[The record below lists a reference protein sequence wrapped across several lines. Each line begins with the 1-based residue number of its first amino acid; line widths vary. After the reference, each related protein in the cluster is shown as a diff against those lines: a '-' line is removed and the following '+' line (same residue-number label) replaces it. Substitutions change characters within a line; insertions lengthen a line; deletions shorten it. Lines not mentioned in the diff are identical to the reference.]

1 MKIKLKIIKSNSLIF
16 LSLLLIVLES
26 CGLFES
32 STGVEIDK
40 NTLADIPL
48 VKGITNQR
56 IQMGQVG
63 ILYYTLSIPKIEE
76 GKEVPFI
83 IALHWAGRAK
93 PHFAEEY
100 LRGLAEPGFRDL
112 GAIIFAPDVPGNN
125 WGDPISEDAILKFL
139 EAAKQ
144 VWPID
149 PNKIVVTGYSMGGNG
164 TWFMSDEHPNKFSA
178 GIPMAS
184 QPNGK
189 LTGEVPTYIIHG
201 KRDELFN
208 YEDAQIAYNKLER
221 KGANVRIVIPENLSH
236 YQGFRYIEYLKEA
249 AHWLETSVWK

>member
-1 MKIKLKIIKSNSLIF
+1 MKEKLNSNTFSIILIF
-16 LSLLLIVLES
+16 FSILTFQG

-63 ILYYTLSIPKIEE
+63 ILYYTLSIPKIKE

-93 PHFAEEY
+93 QHFAEEY
-100 LRGLAEPGFRDL
+100 LTGLAEPGFREL
-112 GAIIFAPDVPGNN
+112 GAIIFAPDVPGSD
-125 WGDPISEDAILKFL
+125 WSDPISEDAILKFL

-149 PNKIVVTGYSMGGNG
+149 PNKIVITGYSMGGNG
-164 TWFMSDEHPNKFSA
+164 TWFMTDEHPKKFSA

-184 QPNGK
+184 VPSGD
-189 LTGEVPTYIIHG
+189 LTGKVPTYIIHG
-201 KRDELFN
+201 KKDELFDYRN
-208 YEDAQIAYNKLER
+208 AQTAYNTLER
-221 KGANVRIVIPENLSH
+221 KGANVRIAIPENLSH
-236 YQGFRYIEYLKEA
+236 YQGFSYVRYLNDASK
-249 AHWLETSVWK
+249 WLETSVWK